1 MKVNE
6 MIRLIEKY
14 GWQCIR
20 QAGSH
25 RIYRHPIKP
34 GTVIIPDHGLK
45 ELKKG
50 TEMSIRKH
58 AGI

>member
-1 MKVNE
+1 MKVSE
-6 MIRLIEKY
+6 MIRLIEKN

-25 RIYRHPIKP
+25 RIYRHSVKS

-50 TEMSIRKH
+50 TQMSIRKQ

>member
-1 MKVNE
+1 MKVSE
-6 MIRLIEKY
+6 MIRVIEKD

-25 RIYRHPIKP
+25 RIYRHSVKS
-34 GTVIIPDHGLK
+34 GTVIIPDYGLK

-50 TEMSIRKH
+50 TQMSI
-58 AGI
+58 

>member
-6 MIRLIEKY
+6 MIRLIEKD
-14 GWQCIR
+14 GWQCVR

-25 RIYRHPIKP
+25 RIYRHLLKQGI
-34 GTVIIPDHGLK
+34 VIIPDHGSK

-50 TEMSIRKH
+50 TEMSMRRK